1 MPLADIVIVDDDTG
15 MRSLLRTL
23 LERGGHACREAVD
36 GVEARRLLDE
46 RPAELLLCDVRLGGE
61 SGLDVVRELARSH
74 PETAAL
80 MISGIEDPEVW
91 EEALELGCYGYL
103 TKPVPE
109 SALAIGVANA
119 LRRRQLERNVLTSA
133 YEETVR
139 RLALAAEY
147 RDVETGRHVERMSS
161 YCAVLARRLGVDDA
175 GCEEI
180 RLAALLHDV
189 GKIGIPDAILAT
201 PDALTDEEWDA
212 VRRHPE
218 LGHRLLAGS
227 GSPLLELAASIALT
241 HHERVN
247 GSGYPRGLRG
257 EEIPLE
263 GRIAAVADVFDA
275 LTSERVYQAAHTAD
289 EARAMLEAGRGT
301 LFDPAVLDA
310 FQAAHDEIEAVRL
323 GEAGSAQEGST
334 ERGRTR
340 RGASNVPPIPPSAGS
355 GGAR

>member
-1 MPLADIVIVDDDTG
+1 MAEIVIVDDDRG
-15 MRSLLRTL
+15 MRSLLRAL
-23 LERGGHACREAVD
+23 LERQGHACREAAD
-36 GVEARRLLDE
+36 GDAARKLLDE
-46 RPAELLLCDVRLGGE
+46 RPAELLLCDVRLGRE
-61 SGLDVVRELARSH
+61 SGLDVVRELGRSH

-80 MISGIEDPEVW
+80 MVSGVDDAVVW
-91 EEALELGCYGYL
+91 EEALEIGCYGYL

-161 YCAVLARRLGVDDA
+161 YCAILARRLGVDA
-175 GCEEI
+175 ARCEEI

-189 GKIGIPDAILAT
+189 GKIGIPDAILRT
-201 PDALTDEEWDA
+201 PAELSAEEWEQ

-227 GSPLLELAASIALT
+227 GSPLLELAATIALT

-257 EEIPLE
+257 DEIPLE

-275 LTSERVYQAAHTAD
+275 LTSERVYQAAHRAD
-289 EARAMLEAGRGT
+289 DARAMLESGRGT

-310 FQAAHDEIEAVRL
+310 FDAARDEIEAVR
-323 GEAGSAQEGST
+323 
-334 ERGRTR
+334 
-340 RGASNVPPIPPSAGS
+340 ASVASAGS
-355 GGAR
+355 GGGT